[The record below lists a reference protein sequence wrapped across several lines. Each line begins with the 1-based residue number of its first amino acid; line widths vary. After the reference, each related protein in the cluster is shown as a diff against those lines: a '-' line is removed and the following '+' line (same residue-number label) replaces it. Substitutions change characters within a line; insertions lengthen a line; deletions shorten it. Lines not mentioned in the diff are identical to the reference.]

1 MFCLVA
7 IKSDITRFF
16 RFLKTLLQIL
26 PAPRTAVPPL
36 APAKSLLSPTS
47 PSVVP
52 INPRPPQCRPLSH
65 NDLLAEER
73 MDKMHRWG
81 KPINKRPPK
90 KNPTGV
96 QGRPY
101 ARSAL
106 DFLLLNAAR
115 LTQVNGQWT

>member
-1 MFCLVA
+1 MVA
-7 IKSDITRFF
+7 YKSDITRFF

-26 PAPRTAVPPL
+26 PAPQTAVPPL
-36 APAKSLLSPTS
+36 APAKSLLSSPTLLS
-47 PSVVP
+47 
-52 INPRPPQCRPLSH
+52 PQCRPLSH

-101 ARSAL
+101 ARSA
-106 DFLLLNAAR
+106 
-115 LTQVNGQWT
+115 